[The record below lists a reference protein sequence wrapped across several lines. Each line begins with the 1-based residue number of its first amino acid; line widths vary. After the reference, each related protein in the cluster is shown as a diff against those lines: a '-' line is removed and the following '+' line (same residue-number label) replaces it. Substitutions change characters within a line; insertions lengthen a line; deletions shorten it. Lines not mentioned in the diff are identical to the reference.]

1 MRIDRKQQIVEC
13 IEEYSRQHGFPPTVR
28 ELCRMTG
35 LSSTSSVHKYLV
47 ELKEQGVI
55 QSLPERPRTL
65 TLN

>member
-1 MRIDRKQQIVEC
+1 MRIDRRQQIVEC

-35 LSSTSSVHKYLV
+35 LSSTSSVHKYIV
-47 ELKEQGVI
+47 VLKEEGVL

-65 TLN
+65 ILN

>member
-1 MRIDRKQQIVEC
+1 MRIDRRQQIVEC

>member
-1 MRIDRKQQIVEC
+1 MRIDRRQQIVEC

-55 QSLPERPRTL
+55 QSFPERPRTL

>member
-1 MRIDRKQQIVEC
+1 MRIDRRQQIVEC
-13 IEEYSRQHGFPPTVR
+13 IEEYSKQHGFPPTVR